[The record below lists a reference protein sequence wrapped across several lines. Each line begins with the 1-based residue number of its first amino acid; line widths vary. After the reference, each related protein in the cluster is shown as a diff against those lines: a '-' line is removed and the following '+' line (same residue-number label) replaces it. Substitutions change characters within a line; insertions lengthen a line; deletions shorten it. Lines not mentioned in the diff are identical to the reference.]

1 MSDVEILLA
10 AWIRA
15 DGSVPTLARG
25 TTDGR
30 GAFRLEVARQ
40 RLKGIGFIRLIWAYS
55 PGHGVAIEQID
66 LTENGGLPPIQLT
79 LAKPFPRTLSIL
91 GPDDRPLAGVRLAP
105 VLSAING
112 RALFFTPD
120 DWLDRFTVA
129 TGADGLATLPYL
141 PATVDPL
148 LLRVAAPGIVSHNLS
163 LPYRPGSDRI
173 TLKLGRPARL
183 SGSITNDSGQPA
195 SDVSVEVWAEN
206 AYQPPTNPVGNR
218 KATLQPILIRF
229 DSGPVGTQADGSF
242 LTPAQLLTGT
252 SYRVVIRREGSPLAA
267 SDWLTATTDVTTIPP
282 FRLRQVRKLVGQA
295 LDREGGPIVGA
306 RVFLPSGEP
315 STTTDS
321 QGRFVLEG
329 ILPDRTYL
337 LVQARGFRL
346 RGWPAIP
353 ARQAEERKYTLV
365 RTSDP
370 PDRTMAPLS
379 APISAEE
386 SRALARRVLDPYLKT
401 VLEKGDESTRMQCL
415 RTLSAIDPTEVLEL
429 LEKGTIQ
436 NVGWADSLR
445 ITVAKDRFAGDPPG
459 AESTVEA
466 ISGPVDRAI
475 AYLRLAS
482 ALPASDR
489 DGKRRLFD
497 RASPLLR
504 ATEGGRGNAK
514 GSVPIF
520 AVGELAG
527 GWLDLGEVEKARALI
542 SEGFRS
548 VEALPPPQ
556 RYQFANFLATA
567 ARIDLDRVLTL
578 VKEITIPRRRQ
589 SCLGEIAAS
598 LANEHP
604 DDAERVFQLLDDRLA
619 APPLGQKTNVALRL
633 CQRMAKTETERVR
646 RIIAG
651 LKAPGEQA
659 CAWALRALALADR
672 DKPASRSALNESIQ
686 AIDLMLDQLGASGRQ
701 TSRILVAIN
710 PAASILPIVEKV
722 APERVEEVFWRAV
735 ALMPKS
741 DPARDRFLDVRQVA
755 LSAIFLA
762 RYDRQVAAALTT
774 QTDQALQSPPRGSI
788 GPVLFAIR
796 AKVEIDPR
804 GAVTIIEALPP
815 GGPDPRH
822 PTNQARTD
830 LATCLA
836 ESPEARWKTAWSISG
851 VDLD

>member
-1 MSDVEILLA
+1 MWRSCS
-10 AWIRA
+10 RHGCA

-91 GPDDRPLAGVRLAP
+91 GPDDRPLAGVRLGP

-173 TLKLGRPARL
+173 TLKLGHRRDCPVRSPTIRASRRRTSRSR
-183 SGSITNDSGQPA
+183 SGRRMPTS
-195 SDVSVEVWAEN
+195 
-206 AYQPPTNPVGNR
+206 PTNPVGNR

-315 STTTDS
+315 SDHHGFPGPIRAGRHPPGQDLPAGPG
-321 QGRFVLEG
+321 QGIPIAGLAGDPGETGRGAE
-329 ILPDRTYL
+329 IHTRSDERS
-337 LVQARGFRL
+337 ARPHDG
-346 RGWPAIP
+346 A
-353 ARQAEERKYTLV
+353 
-365 RTSDP
+365 
-370 PDRTMAPLS
+370 LS

-401 VLEKGDESTRMQCL
+401 VSEKGDESTRMQCF

-489 DGKRRLFD
+489 DGKRRLFN
-497 RASPLLR
+497 RASPLLPHP
-504 ATEGGRGNAK
+504 EGGRGNAK

-548 VEALPPPQ
+548 VEA
-556 RYQFANFLATA
+556 A
-567 ARIDLDRVLTL
+567 A
-578 VKEITIPRRRQ
+578 
-589 SCLGEIAAS
+589 
-598 LANEHP
+598 
-604 DDAERVFQLLDDRLA
+604 A
-619 APPLGQKTNVALRL
+619 APTLPVRELPGDGGTDRSGQGADSGQGDHDPASPPVLSR
-633 CQRMAKTETERVR
+633 RDR
-646 RIIAG
+646 RIAG
-651 LKAPGEQA
+651 ERTSGRRGACLPAPG
-659 CAWALRALALADR
+659 
-672 DKPASRSALNESIQ
+672 
-686 AIDLMLDQLGASGRQ
+686 
-701 TSRILVAIN
+701 
-710 PAASILPIVEKV
+710 
-722 APERVEEVFWRAV
+722 
-735 ALMPKS
+735 
-741 DPARDRFLDVRQVA
+741 
-755 LSAIFLA
+755 
-762 RYDRQVAAALTT
+762 
-774 QTDQALQSPPRGSI
+774 
-788 GPVLFAIR
+788 
-796 AKVEIDPR
+796 
-804 GAVTIIEALPP
+804 
-815 GGPDPRH
+815 
-822 PTNQARTD
+822 
-830 LATCLA
+830 
-836 ESPEARWKTAWSISG
+836 
-851 VDLD
+851 